1 MEINLLQSEG
11 LSRIFAIRVPQETLS
26 ERFDRYMEELRPQ
39 LNLRGFRPGKV
50 PLSHAKRVYRSSVM
64 KDVVTEYKNAAN
76 QQALDNSN
84 LKPATQF
91 DMQDE
96 SDLEEVYAGKSDLIY
111 QAACEILPT
120 FKPAEIA
127 TMDIEKPVFKYDDKF
142 LAAYGEAYVA
152 DMLGEKTERGADEV
166 VEAGDTVELEF
177 SVSVDGTPIKE
188 LQTQSQKVVAGE
200 MPGLFDLPKELIGMK
215 VGETK
220 SIPKIYPEH
229 FIFPQMAGKDSEI
242 ILTAKK
248 IEYFAVKPYDE
259 AAAKEFFG
267 EDDLPKVKENVVNNF
282 KALLDN
288 IEYEDTKI
296 LILNKLDVAHDF
308 LLPEGMV
315 IHELGAIM
323 EQLGNEMRAGN
334 LADEDYLKT
343 AEEIE
348 QEYRKI
354 AERRVRLGLVLAEIG
369 KADNVEV
376 SEREVF
382 EYHAMQQRMNQ
393 EQVDK
398 MVKAAREDNL
408 LMSQLRA
415 PLYEERV
422 VEHIKKMARV
432 EDVEV
437 EVAAVIG
444 DKDHKFH
451 AMIREHIPK
460 SYALNK

>member
-26 ERFDRYMEELRPQ
+26 ERFDTYMEELRPQ

-76 QQALDNSN
+76 QQALVNSN

-127 TMDIEKPVFKYDDKF
+127 TMDIEKTVFKYDDKF
-142 LAAYGEAYVA
+142 LSTYGEAYVA

-166 VEAGDTVELEF
+166 IETGDTVELEF
-177 SVSVDGTPIKE
+177 SVSVEGTPIE
-188 LQTQSQKVVAGE
+188 GFQTQSQKVVAGE
-200 MPGLFDLPKELIGMK
+200 MPGLFDLSKELLGMK

-220 SIPKIYPEH
+220 SIPKKYPET
-229 FIFPQMAGKDSEI
+229 FLFPQMAGKNSEI
-242 ILTAKK
+242 ILVPKK
-248 IEYFAVKPYDE
+248 IEYFTVKPYDE

-267 EDDLPKVKENVVNNF
+267 EDDLPKVKENVATNL
-282 KALLDN
+282 KDLLAS
-288 IEYEDTKI
+288 IEYEEMKI
-296 LILNKLDVAHDF
+296 LVLNKLDVAHDF

-315 IHELGAIM
+315 IHELNAIM
-323 EQLGNEMRAGN
+323 EQLQNEMTSGN

-369 KADNVEV
+369 RADNVEV
-376 SEREVF
+376 TEREVF

-393 EQVDK
+393 EQADK
-398 MVKAAREDNL
+398 MVQAARGDNV

-422 VEHIKKMARV
+422 VEHITKMAKV
-432 EDVEV
+432 QEVEV
-437 EVAAVIG
+437 EVATVIG

-451 AMIREHIPK
+451 SMIKDHIPK

>member
-26 ERFDRYMEELRPQ
+26 ERFDKYIEELRPQ

-64 KDVVTEYKNAAN
+64 KDVVNEYKSVAN
-76 QQALDNSN
+76 QQALVNSN

-127 TMDIEKPVFKYDDKF
+127 TIDIEKTVFKYDDKF

-152 DMLGEKTERGADEV
+152 DMLGEKTERGADEAI
-166 VEAGDTVELEF
+166 EAGDTVEIEF
-177 SVSVDGTPIKE
+177 SVSVEGTPIE
-188 LQTQSQKVVAGE
+188 GFQSQSQKIVAGE
-200 MPGLFDLPKELIGMK
+200 MPGLFDLSKELIGMK

-220 SIPKIYPEH
+220 SIPKKYPET
-229 FIFPQMAGKDSEI
+229 FLFPQMAGKDSEI
-242 ILTAKK
+242 ILVAKK
-248 IEYFAVKPYDE
+248 AEYFTVKPYDE
-259 AAAKEFFG
+259 TAAKEFFG
-267 EDDLPKVKENVVNNF
+267 EDDLPKVKENVATNL
-282 KALLDN
+282 KDLLAN
-288 IEYEDTKI
+288 IEYEEMKI
-296 LILNKLDVAHDF
+296 LVLNNLDVAHDF

-315 IHELGAIM
+315 IHELNAIM
-323 EQLGNEMRAGN
+323 DQLRIEMKSGN
-334 LADEDYLKT
+334 LADEDYLKS

-369 KADNVEV
+369 RADNVEV
-376 SEREVF
+376 TEREVF
-382 EYHAMQQRMNQ
+382 EYHAIQQRMNQ
-393 EQVDK
+393 EQFDK
-398 MVKAAREDNL
+398 MVEAAREDNV

-422 VEHIKKMARV
+422 VEHITKMARV
-432 EDVEV
+432 EEVEV
-437 EVAAVIG
+437 EVATVIG
-444 DKDHKFH
+444 DIDHKFH
-451 AMIREHIPK
+451 AMIKEHIPK